1 MSEATAHYVR
11 ALPLSELPPGSMKG
25 LELEGTRILISNLD
39 GEVHAV
45 SGVCTHEDF
54 DLSQGI
60 VLEGAIVCPLHLSQ
74 FDLKTGQVYNPPA
87 RFPLEV
93 YNVKIQ
99 DETIF
104 VEV

>member
-1 MSEATAHYVR
+1 VREATAHYVR

-25 LELEGTRILISNLD
+25 LELEETKVLLSNLD

-45 SGVCTHEDF
+45 SSVCTHEDF
-54 DLSQGI
+54 DLALGI
-60 VLEGAIVCPLHLSQ
+60 VLEGAVTCPLHLSQ
-74 FDLKTGQVYNPPA
+74 FDLKTGHVYNPPA

-93 YNVKIQ
+93 FNVKIQ
-99 DETIF
+99 DDTIF